1 HQVEI
6 SLLHGD
12 IGDICGPYLI
22 WTLGGQVPQQVG
34 IRFVVLAPSGGMF
47 SRKDCLKP
55 HYLVVEPFDR
65 VPAHFIAFVFGQPD
79 VHPLGPFEGVVDIR
93 FVHLPHELQV
103 QFGFAPGLI
112 VQPGTMDRQCFA
124 LFYNAHLGM
133 TLAYH
138 FSAFGE
144 WSQRKAS
151 FKKSFST
158 FNWPMAFRSLSFS
171 LSVSL
176 RASFLPD
183 SNTCSAPS
191 RKSRFHAL
199 IWVGCISYF
208 WASSARLCRSFKA
221 SNTTLVLNFGVN
233 FLRVIFSKFND

>member
-1 HQVEI
+1 
-6 SLLHGD
+6 
-12 IGDICGPYLI
+12 
-22 WTLGGQVPQQVG
+22 
-34 IRFVVLAPSGGMF
+34 
-47 SRKDCLKP
+47 
-55 HYLVVEPFDR
+55 
-65 VPAHFIAFVFGQPD
+65 
-79 VHPLGPFEGVVDIR
+79 PFEGMVEVML
-93 FVHLPHELQV
+93 VHLAHELQV
-103 QFGFAPGLI
+103 QFALAPWPI
-112 VQPGTMDRQCFA
+112 IETRAMDRQCSA
-124 LFYNAHLGM
+124 LPCNAHLGM

-158 FNWPMAFRSLSFS
+158 FNWPMAFSSLSFS

-221 SNTTLVLNFGVN
+221 SRTTLVLNFGVN